1 MNSKDNLNLNA
12 KDKSRHSLLQS
23 MQIQDQ
29 YEQAIMMPTDQPGH
43 SHQTSVLHNELF
55 SVDSQAPEDYDQVNV
70 EECRTYRRRES
81 VELNGCLDELIR
93 VPTSLDRVAATN
105 QN

>member
-29 YEQAIMMPTDQPGH
+29 YEQAIMMPTD
-43 SHQTSVLHNELF
+43 
-55 SVDSQAPEDYDQVNV
+55 
-70 EECRTYRRRES
+70 
-81 VELNGCLDELIR
+81 
-93 VPTSLDRVAATN
+93 
-105 QN
+105 